1 MAIFVSAFATH
12 CLFHPVISV
21 RLDEKRGSYGSV
33 PLVDRVTGQ
42 QSHQAKYLRLHVE
55 NTGFSTIKDCCGYII
70 RLTKRTS
77 KGQIVPHQ
85 EVLDLGWAHKNTNPR
100 DIPRGAFFHM
110 DVATLHLLPAER
122 KVRLPLHPTTLDD
135 FFNERAT
142 YELEILVAADNAR
155 PCRRVL
161 VTFDFDP
168 QSDELQ
174 FTPLNRARYPW
185 WCAWRRW
192 KS

>member
-1 MAIFVSAFATH
+1 VDKSQGRTVCGRGVAADFRLLRASRAT
-12 CLFHPVISV
+12 F
-21 RLDEKRGSYGSV
+21 
-33 PLVDRVTGQ
+33 
-42 QSHQAKYLRLHVE
+42 RLHVE

-161 VTFDFDP
+161 VMFDFDP
-168 QSDELQ
+168 QTADAAMKQARIAWGWAQRFHQLVKC
-174 FTPLNRARYPW
+174 FLLCRMRACGR
-185 WCAWRRW
+185 AKQRRLIR
-192 KS
+192 